1 MEEEKRQLDFD
12 GMIEANPR
20 KLTRV
25 IEICTICSNKQ
36 NNRACAPYNTQR
48 HTC

>member
-1 MEEEKRQLDFD
+1 MEEETRQLDFD

-25 IEICTICSNKQ
+25 IEI
-36 NNRACAPYNTQR
+36 YNV
-48 HTC
+48 CK